1 MITCSAG
8 KPVTELAPP
17 GEIPIWP
24 STVVGPVLVMAEL
37 AITPKADAVPRL
49 IEVGT
54 CALTLEIA
62 RMSAEKRMTLG
73 NMIVKNKM

>member
-1 MITCSAG
+1 
-8 KPVTELAPP
+8 
-17 GEIPIWP
+17 
-24 STVVGPVLVMAEL
+24 MAEL

-73 NMIVKNKM
+73 NIIVKNKM